1 MLRKITLPFPPPM
14 KSIREVLKSGSQ
26 YLEERGIDEARHNMQ
41 SLIAHVLQCDKTWLY
56 LHFEDPIAAD
66 KLPQL
71 RDMLRQ
77 RAQGIPL
84 QHLLGSVEFYRRE
97 FRSDAR
103 ALIPRP
109 ETEELVELALERF
122 RKLRPQPIQAKCTQA
137 KCTQDDVP
145 QQKLRILDMGT
156 GSGIIGIS
164 LALELAEMQPEVTL
178 IDISPAALSLALENA
193 TQLGACVKTYQS
205 DLFSIWNESEE
216 KNNAVIPP
224 SGYHL
229 ALANLPYIPEGEA
242 LSLEVHHDPASAL
255 YGGEDGL
262 DIIRRFLS
270 DALPHLAS
278 QALVLLEVGHDQG
291 EATRAIMEELGYTH
305 SELCCDISGIARFP
319 LARAPFKQAK
329 MEEKAKE
336 EQAGA
341 DSQSPASD

>member
-1 MLRKITLPFPPPM
+1 M
-14 KSIREVLKSGSQ
+14 KSIREILKSGSQ

-41 SLIAHVLQCDKTWLY
+41 SLIAQVLQCDKTWLY
-56 LHFEDPIAAD
+56 LHFEDPIDAA

-109 ETEELVELALERF
+109 ETEELVELALQR
-122 RKLRPQPIQAKCTQA
+122 IQKHLP
-137 KCTQDDVP
+137 KDGSK
-145 QQKLRILDMGT
+145 KLRILDMGT

-164 LALELAEMQPEVTL
+164 LALELADRQPEVTL

-229 ALANLPYIPEGEA
+229 VLANLPYIPEGEE
-242 LSLEVHHDPASAL
+242 LSAEVHHDPASAL

-278 QALVLLEVGHDQG
+278 QALVLLEVGHEQG
-291 EATRAIMEELGYTH
+291 EATRAIMEELGYTQ
-305 SELCCDISGIARFP
+305 SEVCRDISGIARFP
-319 LARAPFKQAK
+319 LALAPFKQ
-329 MEEKAKE
+329 EEKEKGEEKKE
-336 EQAGA
+336 GEEK
-341 DSQSPASD
+341 DSEIPVFH

>member
-1 MLRKITLPFPPPM
+1 M

-109 ETEELVELALERF
+109 ETEELVELALERIL
-122 RKLRPQPIQAKCTQA
+122 KHEPKVIQDEESSAPPQKM
-137 KCTQDDVP
+137 
-145 QQKLRILDMGT
+145 RILDMGT

-164 LALELAEMQPEVTL
+164 LALELADRQPEVTL

-193 TQLGACVKTYQS
+193 TQLGARVKTYQS

-229 ALANLPYIPEGEA
+229 VLANLPYIPEGEE
-242 LSLEVHHDPASAL
+242 LSAEVNHDPASAL

-278 QALVLLEVGHDQG
+278 QALVLLEVGHEQG

-305 SELCCDISGIARFP
+305 SEVCCDISGIARFP
-319 LARAPFKQAK
+319 LALAPLKQEK
-329 MEEKAKE
+329 QKSTEQQEET
-336 EQAGA
+336 
-341 DSQSPASD
+341 DSQIPTYD